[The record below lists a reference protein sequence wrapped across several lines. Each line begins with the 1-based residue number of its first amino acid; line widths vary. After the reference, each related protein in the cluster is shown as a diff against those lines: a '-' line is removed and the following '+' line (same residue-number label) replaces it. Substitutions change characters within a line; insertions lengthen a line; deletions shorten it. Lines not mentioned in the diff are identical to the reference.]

1 MFYLFRFAK
10 VSVEFDKMSVI
21 IQDLKKENQALKQS
35 NYEYELKVKGTTFT
49 EDKVFFLLPRLK
61 FLMNKLID

>member
-1 MFYLFRFAK
+1 M
-10 VSVEFDKMSVI
+10 

-49 EDKVFFLLPRLK
+49 EDKVIPLFIQIKVLNEEIDRLSV
-61 FLMNKLID
+61 LV